1 MYSHCLEQSI
11 ASIKEFLRDPEI
23 RVNHIIYL
31 NFVFSF
37 SLYVGTE
44 TRMGG
49 KANLTKFLR
58 DKLPCDQVIDLRFT
72 DANSNEIAYCNT
84 KQCTKTVNKNGN
96 DPSLNWTNRFDETGG
111 ALVLTDIQKADNGRE
126 IRVKAH
132 SAPHSGSGVGKVHL
146 ETIWILV
153 NTFSGNHTFDMYRV

>member
-1 MYSHCLEQSI
+1 MYLHCLEQSK
-11 ASIKEFLRDPEI
+11 ASIKEFLRDLEI

-37 SLYVGTE
+37 SLYVGIE

-49 KANLTKFLR
+49 KANLTKFLQ
-58 DKLPCDQVIDLRFT
+58 DKLPWDQVTDLKFT

-84 KQCTKTVNKNGN
+84 KQCTKTVNKNRN

-111 ALVLTDIQKADNGRE
+111 ALVLTDIQKADNCRE
-126 IRVKAH
+126 IRVEVY
-132 SAPHSGSGVGKVHL
+132 SGSNVGKVHL
-146 ETIWILV
+146 EKIWILV